1 MKRTLISAAVALIC
15 VTAAAQTEKIEKL
28 NSQLKSVEAI
38 FSQTKTLAANGK
50 KTAGEGTLYFE
61 APDKMALIYTT
72 PATDRM
78 VINGNSFYLAKGT
91 KRNNYDTAKNATMR
105 SLSSTLL
112 NCTVGKVEAVA
123 TDNDTE
129 ITVKENGTMYD
140 VVLKARK
147 KATKGYSEID
157 LSYRKTDGLLCSMK
171 LTEFNGNV
179 TEYKFSGFKTNV
191 TVARNVFNAPVVA
204 ERKNVSEQPIRFQLV
219 EQ

>member
-1 MKRTLISAAVALIC
+1 MKKTLISAAAALIC
-15 VTAAAQTEKIEKL
+15 LTAAAQTEKIEKL
-28 NSQLKSVEAI
+28 NSQLKSAEAI
-38 FSQTKTLAANGK
+38 FTQTKTLAANGK

-91 KRNNYDTAKNATMR
+91 KRNNYDITKNATMR

-123 TDNDTE
+123 ADNNAE
-129 ITVKENGTMYD
+129 ITVQENGAMYD
-140 VVLKARK
+140 VTLKARK
-147 KATKGYSEID
+147 KATKGYSEIA
-157 LSYRKTDGLLCSMK
+157 LSYRRTDGLLCYMR

-179 TEYKFSGFKTNV
+179 TEYKFSGFKTNI
-191 TVARNVFNAPVVA
+191 TVARNVFNAPTA
-204 ERKNVSEQPIRFQLV
+204 TERRSTTEQPIRFQLV
-219 EQ
+219 E